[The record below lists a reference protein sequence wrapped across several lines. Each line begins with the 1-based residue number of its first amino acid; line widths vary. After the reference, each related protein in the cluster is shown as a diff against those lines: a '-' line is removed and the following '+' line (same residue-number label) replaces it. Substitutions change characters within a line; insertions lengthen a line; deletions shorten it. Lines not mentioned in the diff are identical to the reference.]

1 MEFVNCHPF
10 LIFQATQKNL
20 IGFFENVSLSVSSTH
35 YIEVQTNSAKGWKSL
50 KKPKTGCLSKTLTVT
65 A

>member
-1 MEFVNCHPF
+1 MEFANCHPF

-20 IGFFENVSLSVSSTH
+20 NGYFENASLSIGSTH

-50 KKPKTGCLSKTLTVT
+50 KKPKTRYLSKPLTVT

>member
-1 MEFVNCHPF
+1 MEFANCHPF

-20 IGFFENVSLSVSSTH
+20 NGFFENVSLSVSSTH
-35 YIEVQTNSAKGWKSL
+35 YIEVQTNSAESGKSL
-50 KKPKTGCLSKTLTVT
+50 KNLKTGRFSKTLTVT